1 MDTNTAT
8 SHNTAMR
15 RTIMGFIVSRAVC
28 AVTRAGVPDL
38 LADGPRDVAE
48 LAAASGTDPG
58 ALGRFLR
65 VLSAEGILLE
75 PEPGVYALS
84 AAGDLLRA
92 DVPGSLR
99 HFTELMSAEAY
110 LVWEAAEESLSSG
123 GSAFPSMFGRPY
135 FAWLTEQPEAA
146 ERFDRAQAGLVELRL
161 LPLLE
166 WDWSAVDSVVDVGGG
181 DGALLRKI
189 LAAHPHLSGT
199 LLDLPHVL
207 ENAQE
212 DGLARVSGDFL
223 EEVPKGADVY
233 VLSQILH
240 DWDDSDA
247 VRILRACRK
256 AIPAHGRLL
265 VVEQILRDDGVPDP
279 ALLLDLH
286 MLVLLGGRER
296 TEPEWERLFAAGGF
310 TLTST
315 RTGPRSAL
323 LEARPSE

>member
-1 MDTNTAT
+1 MKAREGLSGTNLIA
-8 SHNTAMR
+8 AFIMR
-15 RTIMGFIVSRAVC
+15 RV
-28 AVTRAGVPDL
+28 
-38 LADGPRDVAE
+38 
-48 LAAASGTDPG
+48 
-58 ALGRFLR
+58 
-65 VLSAEGILLE
+65 
-75 PEPGVYALS
+75 
-84 AAGDLLRA
+84 
-92 DVPGSLR
+92 
-99 HFTELMSAEAY
+99 
-110 LVWEAAEESLSSG
+110 
-123 GSAFPSMFGRPY
+123 
-135 FAWLTEQPEAA
+135 
-146 ERFDRAQAGLVELRL
+146 

>member
-8 SHNTAMR
+8 SHNAAMR

-28 AVTRAGVPDL
+28 AVTRAGIPDL
-38 LADGPRDVAE
+38 LADGPRGVAE
-48 LAAASGTDPG
+48 LAGASGTDPG

-65 VLSAEGILLE
+65 VLSAEGVLIE
-75 PEPGVYALS
+75 PEPGLYALS
-84 AAGDLLRA
+84 EAGNLLRA
-92 DVPGSLR
+92 DAPGSLR

-110 LVWEAAEESLSSG
+110 LVWGAAEESLSSG
-123 GSAFPSMFGRPY
+123 GSAFPSMFGSSY
-135 FAWLTEQPEAA
+135 FTWLTDRPEAA

-161 LPLLE
+161 LPLLD

-181 DGALLRKI
+181 DGSLLRKT
-189 LAAHPHLSGT
+189 LADHPHLSGT
-199 LLDLPHVL
+199 LLDLPHVV
-207 ENAQE
+207 ENAEE
-212 DGLARVSGDFL
+212 DGVARVSGDFF
-223 EEVPKGADVY
+223 EGVPEGADVY

-240 DWDDSDA
+240 DWDDSEA

-265 VVEQILRDDGVPDP
+265 VVEQILRNDGLPDP

-296 TEPEWERLFAAGGF
+296 TEPEWERLFAEGGF